1 MVRFRGKDVIKLIY
15 CCIITLPQLN
25 CSILKIDKFLKP
37 YNTTP
42 ADPLAMCAKKNC
54 IWAFF

>member
-25 CSILKIDKFLKP
+25 CSILKIEKFPKP

-54 IWAFF
+54 I